1 MGSRA
6 ELQGAVG
13 RTLPR
18 GARVQPRAHCLP
30 CWAAAT
36 TLGRIWSWTPCPLM
50 GSLISAAWGWKGMT
64 CRWSPPPSQVR
75 DSPLR
80 TPRKGQWITKTKVKT
95 LLLHQFHCCY
105 CYQDDL
111 LQPRA
116 NEPCLSPWKK
126 KEAKRSQPILRKNE
140 RKATGS
146 SAQAFAGEK
155 RCDGCMNVA
164 SKEKCGLT
172 GFAPHTSSRGTS
184 PTMQMCKSAQWKQ
197 KLSSD
202 SKTFQLWSY
211 YLATGHEETGAVSK
225 EKFCYLY

>member
-1 MGSRA
+1 MESRA
-6 ELQGAVG
+6 DLQGAVG
-13 RTLPR
+13 RTLPT

-50 GSLISAAWGWKGMT
+50 DSLISAAWGWKGMT

-80 TPRKGQWITKTKVKT
+80 IPRKRQWITNTKIGT
-95 LLLHQFHCCY
+95 LLCLLAPLLHQFCCY

-111 LQPRA
+111 LQPVA
-116 NEPCLSPWKK
+116 NEPCLSPWKEK

-164 SKEKCGLT
+164 SKEECGLT
-172 GFAPHTSSRGTS
+172 GFAPHTSSGGTS
-184 PTMQMCKSAQWKQ
+184 RKMQMFKSAQRKQ

-202 SKTFQLWSY
+202 SKTFLLWSY
-211 YLATGHEETGAVSK
+211 YLATGA
-225 EKFCYLY
+225 